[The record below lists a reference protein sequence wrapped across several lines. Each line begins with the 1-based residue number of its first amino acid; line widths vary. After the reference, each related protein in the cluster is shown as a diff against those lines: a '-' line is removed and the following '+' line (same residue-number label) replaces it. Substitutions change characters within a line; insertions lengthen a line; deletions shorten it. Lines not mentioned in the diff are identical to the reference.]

1 MALLTLATPTAP
13 SQAIPTL
20 PGMGSAVTPHDTDTW
35 DRGCAVWA
43 MTTGSLVVRP
53 ANDPTVTVTIPT
65 CPVGFVV
72 PFLVVGVTTAS
83 TASNIFRAY

>member
-1 MALLTLATPTAP
+1 MALQSLATPTPP
-13 SQAIPTL
+13 SAAIPTL

-35 DRGCAVWA
+35 DKGCAVFA

-53 ANDPTVTVTIPT
+53 ANDPTVTVTLPT
-65 CPVGFVV
+65 CPVGWVV

-83 TASNIFRAY
+83 TATNIFRAY

>member
-1 MALLTLATPTAP
+1 MALLPLPTPTAP
-13 SQAIPTL
+13 SQTIPTL
-20 PGMGSAVTPHDTDTW
+20 PGMASAVTTHDTDTW

-53 ANDPTVTVTIPT
+53 ANDPTVTVAIPT
-65 CPVGFVV
+65 CPVGFIV